1 MLPIFNLIPAFPM
14 DGGRALRAILSMFV
28 GRLNATRI
36 AALIG
41 QLLAIAFVFLGFF
54 FNFWLVFIG
63 IFIFLGASGETAME
77 QTKMALGSLTVC
89 DALMRQ
95 FTAFSPHSTLG
106 EASDALLN
114 GQDTT
119 FVVLDNGEPI
129 GLLTVNE
136 IVKGLAESGTRVQ
149 ISAFMKRNFLT
160 VSPDVKL
167 FDLLMELTEKG
178 ETAAVVVEGGS
189 HIGLIDRQNL
199 QERILIE
206 QALHSRK

>member
-1 MLPIFNLIPAFPM
+1 
-14 DGGRALRAILSMFV
+14 
-28 GRLNATRI
+28 
-36 AALIG
+36 
-41 QLLAIAFVFLGFF
+41 
-54 FNFWLVFIG
+54 
-63 IFIFLGASGETAME
+63 ME
-77 QTKMALGSLTVC
+77 QTKMALGSLTVR
-89 DALMRQ
+89 DALMHQ
-95 FTAFSPHSTLG
+95 FTTLSPHSTLG
-106 EASDALLN
+106 EASEALLN

-119 FVVLDNGEPI
+119 FVVLDNGKPI

-149 ISAFMKRNFLT
+149 ISAFMKRDFLI

-178 ETAAVVVEGGS
+178 ETAAVVVEGDS
-189 HIGLIDRQNL
+189 HVGLIDRQNL